1 MTFSRVSLLLLAAS
15 GWLAVLVTETAAGAP
30 LRVVVT
36 MVFLLLCPGAA
47 VIGLMRPLLGRRDH
61 TGDAMESAA
70 LAFAI
75 SIGLGMIVSELY
87 FLTATFTM
95 SRALMTLAAFTTVA
109 ALGALV
115 TTRRARRA
123 PAPRREVN
131 RRREPQDW

>member
-15 GWLAVLVTETAAGAP
+15 GWLAVLVTQAAPGSA
-30 LRVVVT
+30 LRVVT
-36 MVFLLLCPGAA
+36 TIVFLLVCPGAA
-47 VIGLMRPLLGRRDH
+47 VIGLVRPLLGRRDH
-61 TGDAMESAA
+61 TGDAMESGA
-70 LAFAI
+70 LALAI

-95 SRALMTLAAFTTVA
+95 SRTLITLAALTSAA

-115 TTRRARRA
+115 TTRRAHRV
-123 PAPRREVN
+123 PVPRVN